1 LGGISK
7 DLSPAHPP
15 HRARK
20 VELGPAMSCR
30 CGRQCR

>member
-20 VELGPAMSCR
+20 AELGPARSCR